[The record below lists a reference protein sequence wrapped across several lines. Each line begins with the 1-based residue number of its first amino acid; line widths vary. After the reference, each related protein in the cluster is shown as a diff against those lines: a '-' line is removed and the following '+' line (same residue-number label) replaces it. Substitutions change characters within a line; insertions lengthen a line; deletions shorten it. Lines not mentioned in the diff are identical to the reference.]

1 MVIKI
6 GNKEYNVTEAKKET
20 EKVKCLQKIKE
31 LPENKGMLF
40 YFNPEEE
47 TSIWMKDVDIP
58 LDIIFIND
66 D

>member
-1 MVIKI
+1 
-6 GNKEYNVTEAKKET
+6 
-20 EKVKCLQKIKE
+20 
-31 LPENKGMLF
+31 MLF

-66 D
+66 DQEVTKVQQGKPNDTTLISSPETAYVLEVNNDS